1 MWGSSSAGAISKN
14 STEWPQI
21 DTQCYVHRAD
31 PDGILASSERS
42 ARLRRKYLCGVA
54 NTSIWWRTS
63 VRQHGVVLA
72 RANILPVR
80 MDSQKALSALRTQP
94 RGGTGDV
101 AAPHSS
107 GGTLPDRCDAG
118 QTGRGIGRLFL
129 FGLLF
134 FRRLNPMFY
143 ERI

>member
-1 MWGSSSAGAISKN
+1 MWRSSSAGAISKN

-42 ARLRRKYLCGVA
+42 VRLRRKYLCGVA

-63 VRQHGVVLA
+63 VPQHGVVRA
-72 RANILPVR
+72 RADTLPVR
-80 MDSQKALSALRTQP
+80 MDSQKAHSALQTQP

-101 AAPHSS
+101 AAPDSVGGRVS
-107 GGTLPDRCDAG
+107 GRFDAG
-118 QTGRGIGRLFL
+118 QTGRGIGRR
-129 FGLLF
+129 F
-134 FRRLNPMFY
+134 FVWPAGFSPAEADVL
-143 ERI
+143 

>member
-42 ARLRRKYLCGVA
+42 VRLRRKYLCGVA

-63 VRQHGVVLA
+63 VRQHGVGLA
-72 RANILPVR
+72 RADTLPVR
-80 MDSQKALSALRTQP
+80 MDSQKAHSALRTQP

-101 AAPHSS
+101 AAPDSF
-107 GGTLPDRCDAG
+107 GGTVRGSVRRWPNWQGYRSAFFVWPAG
-118 QTGRGIGRLFL
+118 FSPAEADVL
-129 FGLLF
+129 
-134 FRRLNPMFY
+134 
-143 ERI
+143 

>member
-42 ARLRRKYLCGVA
+42 VRLRRKYLYGVA
-54 NTSIWWRTS
+54 NTPFGGEPQSAST
-63 VRQHGVVLA
+63 VLFWPVP
-72 RANILPVR
+72 ILYPFEWIP
-80 MDSQKALSALRTQP
+80 KKHIPLYELNP
-94 RGGTGDV
+94 V
-101 AAPHSS
+101 AAQVMSLCRILLAGQS
-107 GGTLPDRCDAG
+107 ADRCDAG

-129 FGLLF
+129 FGLLV
-134 FRRLNPMFY
+134 FRRLKPMFY

>member
-1 MWGSSSAGAISKN
+1 MWRSSSAGAISKN
-14 STEWPQI
+14 STACPQI

-63 VRQHGVVLA
+63 VRQHGVDLA
-72 RANILPVR
+72 RADTFPVR
-80 MDSQKALSALRTQP
+80 MDSPKVYSSLRSRP
-94 RGGTGDV
+94 RGSTGDV
-101 AAPHSS
+101 AAPDFL

-118 QTGRGIGRLFL
+118 
-129 FGLLF
+129 
-134 FRRLNPMFY
+134 
-143 ERI
+143 